1 MIILGIDP
9 GTATTGF
16 GIIRSEKNKLEF
28 IDCGCI
34 FTSPILSDHKRLK
47 EIHKKL
53 SGIIKKYNPDVLVV
67 EKLFFCKNQKTIIT
81 VSQSKGVILLTAELQ
96 KLPIFEYTPLQVKM
110 AVTGYGKAEK
120 KQIQKMVKMIL
131 NLDKIPS
138 PDDAADALS
147 VAICHANS
155 QPFRNML
162 KKY

>member
-16 GIIRSEKNKLEF
+16 GIIKAEKNKLSF

-34 FTSPILSDHKRLK
+34 LTPCHQSDSKRLK
-47 EIHKKL
+47 DIHKQL
-53 SGIIKKYNPDVLVV
+53 SVLIKKYRPDVLAI
-67 EKLFFCKNQKTIIT
+67 ETLFFCKNQKTIIT
-81 VSQSKGVILLTAELQ
+81 VSQSKGVLLLTAELE

-110 AVTGYGKAEK
+110 ATTGYGKAEK
-120 KQIQKMVKMIL
+120 KQVQKIVQVIL
-131 NLDKIPS
+131 GLDKIPS

-147 VAICHANS
+147 IAIAHANS
-155 QPFRNML
+155 QPFKNML

>member
-9 GTATTGF
+9 GTATTGY
-16 GIIRSEKNKLEF
+16 GVIEKQGNKLCF
-28 IDCGCI
+28 LACGCI
-34 FTSPILSDHKRLK
+34 LTSAQQSDSKRLK
-47 EIHKKL
+47 QISEQFKEL
-53 SGIIKKYNPDVLVV
+53 IKKYKPDALAI
-67 EKLFFCKNQKTIIT
+67 ESLFFCKNQKTIIT
-81 VSQSKGVILLTAELQ
+81 VSQSKGVFLLEAENK

-120 KQIQKMVKMIL
+120 KQIQRMVKTIL
-131 NLDKIPS
+131 NLDKAPS

-155 QPFRNML
+155 QSFKNVL